1 MPTQANQL
9 TKWVASIV
17 AATLVIS
24 RIINING
31 ITTGKHFPIRPI
43 NQSSKVQGP
52 GISCFTVAKEL
63 QNTGYTQ
70 WFGLQDSELLR
81 AATLTLVG
89 TRPERWQTGDVS
101 IELLNAIAQMGTKS
115 TDAPMLIHSHF
126 DLAADPFAYMICV
139 WSNLHVGLVKQ
150 FGLKYP
156 PIILSEMRLSLFWLI
171 NLRQISHFMALGIK
185 PTCLIFYKSH

>member
-1 MPTQANQL
+1 MAFLGFKAKWVMPTQANQL

-52 GISCFTVAKEL
+52 GISCFTVAKKL

-70 WFGLQDSELLR
+70 
-81 AATLTLVG
+81 
-89 TRPERWQTGDVS
+89 
-101 IELLNAIAQMGTKS
+101 
-115 TDAPMLIHSHF
+115 
-126 DLAADPFAYMICV
+126 
-139 WSNLHVGLVKQ
+139 
-150 FGLKYP
+150 
-156 PIILSEMRLSLFWLI
+156 
-171 NLRQISHFMALGIK
+171 
-185 PTCLIFYKSH
+185 